1 MNKTFKRILAAIL
14 VLVLSMSFLTATA
27 AAASAADQSASAQ
40 SLGIGSFFKKVASAI
55 KSIFTKIFGGNKP
68 EPQPQP
74 EETTTVPA
82 VPEADNK
89 FEFKENVGSAEYA
102 GGFH

>member
-14 VLVLSMSFLTATA
+14 VLVLSMSFLTATT

-40 SLGIGSFFKKVASAI
+40 SLSIGSFFKKIASAI
-55 KSIFTKIFGGNKP
+55 KSIFDKIFGGNKP
-68 EPQPQP
+68 NPDPKP
-74 EETTTVPA
+74 DETTTVPA
-82 VPEADNK
+82 APEADNK
-89 FEFKENVGSAEYA
+89 FDFKENVGGADYV

>member
-14 VLVLSMSFLTATA
+14 VLVLSMSFLTATV

-40 SLGIGSFFKKVASAI
+40 SLGIGSFFKKIANAI
-55 KSIFTKIFGGNKP
+55 KGIIDKIFGGSKP

-74 EETTTVPA
+74 DETTTVPV
-82 VPEADNK
+82 VPEADNR
-89 FEFKENVGSAEYA
+89 FEFKESVGSAEYA